1 MMKIIGSKYYHPR
14 RIVDEHYVNG
24 VHQLQVQALDERV
37 SSDSHP
43 FAGLISRMMATV
55 NFRGDDI
62 VIKKESLKDFVQCTD
77 YSTAHYNGQTGVFY
91 AGELCYFHPDYEFF
105 LVLNEDLSNDY
116 DKTIIE
122 SGFYG
127 VSLLGYNSQ
136 QADNLTK
143 IRQFFDKYL
152 SKYVS
157 TDAKISLLLKEGQ
170 DLVFKTH
177 VIKPLSLDID
187 TMYNDDFA
195 PVHQKIKQDLTQG
208 NKGVVLLHGVAGSGK
223 TNYIKWLTAQIPDK
237 NFIFVPNNLI
247 GALADPQ
254 FMGMLI
260 DNKNSVLVLEDCENY
275 IAERV
280 GGGNT
285 SDVVSTILNIADG
298 ILSDVL
304 ECQFICTFNADLM
317 DIDHALLR
325 HGRLIAEYQFGAL
338 SVDKANA
345 YLASIGKQ
353 MTVDTPKTLAQITN
367 MDDEHLVAKQ
377 NKGGFGFI
385 N

>member
-37 SSDSHP
+37 ISDSHP

-353 MTVDTPKTLAQITN
+353 MIVDTPKTLAQITN
-367 MDDEHLVAKQ
+367 MDDAHLVAKQ

>member
-367 MDDEHLVAKQ
+367 MDDAHLVAKQ

>member
-254 FMGMLI
+254 FMSMLI

-338 SVDKANA
+338 SIDKANA

-353 MTVDTPKTLAQITN
+353 MIVDTPKTLAQITN
-367 MDDEHLVAKQ
+367 MDDAHLVAKQ